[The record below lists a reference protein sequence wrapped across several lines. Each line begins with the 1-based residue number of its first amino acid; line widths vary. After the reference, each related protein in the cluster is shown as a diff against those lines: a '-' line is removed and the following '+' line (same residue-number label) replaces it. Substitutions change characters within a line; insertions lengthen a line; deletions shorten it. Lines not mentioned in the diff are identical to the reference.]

1 MEVNL
6 GAINYANY
14 QSWEMLTAPSGAV
27 YYVVPGT
34 AYVYDPFLSQQK
46 GRAVLWQNPKAT
58 WEEKARTEKMIE
70 NANSPTGQVA
80 AVAGP
85 VLGTVGAN
93 YAINA
98 LGPTSAA
105 TQGGAQLAAQGGTQL
120 AAQAGAQGGS
130 AALAAPEILGVTRGT
145 AELAAGNTTN
155 ASATSAGEGLGTA
168 VGIAT
173 TAKGAYDTQRGW
185 ESGGEGLR
193 SGLTTMGAGAG
204 GLIAGPL
211 GAAAGG
217 LIGNVLGYGLQGSG
231 WKNHAALVATA
242 PILAGLKLSGVN
254 LVHQTTRQLQQEHTQ
269 KLLESAPTNEAW
281 ANYVKSMRYQ
291 EANKDMPFA
300 GKYKTFEEY
309 KKAGLQADD
318 LTGVYGNLNAFGAGT
333 TRDWL
338 TLTFQEKKAVTQGL
352 IDAGLYDST
361 KGEVIITD
369 PIKANDVFDKA
380 LGRAAPTT
388 SSGAFA
394 DGAGLPTPQDKQSL
408 IGRIE
413 PPQNL
418 IGRVAPAPIVMEQ
431 PMRSKTLSP
440 GVGLDGQRL
449 ETERLGK
456 LLAKR
461 LKK

>member
-6 GAINYANY
+6 GAIDYSNYK
-14 QSWEMLTAPSGAV
+14 SWEMLTAPSGAV

-46 GRAVLWQNPKAT
+46 GRPVLWQNPKAT
-58 WEEKARTEKMIE
+58 WEEKARTEKMIK

-85 VLGTVGAN
+85 VLGAVGAN
-93 YAINA
+93 YAIKA

-155 ASATSAGEGLGTA
+155 ASATTAGEGLGTA
-168 VGIAT
+168 VGIIT

-185 ESGGEGLR
+185 EQGGEGLR

-204 GLIAGPL
+204 GLAFGPL
-211 GAAAGG
+211 GAVAGG
-217 LIGNVLGYGLQGSG
+217 LIGNIIGYGLQGSG
-231 WKNHAALVATA
+231 WKNDIAAGPTLA
-242 PILAGLKLSGVN
+242 ILRASGVN

-338 TLTFQEKKAVTQGL
+338 TLSFLEKKKVTQAL

-369 PIKANDVFDKA
+369 PIKANEVFDKA

-394 DGAGLPTPQDKQSL
+394 DGAGLPTPKDKQSL

-418 IGRVAPAPIVMEQ
+418 IGRITPAPIVVEQ
-431 PMRSKTLSP
+431 PRRSKTLSP
-440 GVGLDGQRL
+440 GIGLDGQRI